1 MNFDKKKY
9 DQNYAKEHF
18 KRVPLDMPTSEYE
31 AMKENMKAKGETKV
45 NAYIRKLIAKDIQL
59 PS

>member
-9 DQNYAKEHF
+9 DQNYAKEKL
-18 KRVPLDMPTSEYE
+18 KRIPLDLPKCEYE

-45 NAYIRKLIAKDIQL
+45 NTYIRKLIAKDIQL
-59 PS
+59 PD